1 MSEDL
6 DASNKGELADK
17 GGLGIKGDRFRYT
30 PGLGFWTS
38 DNDGLEEP
46 EWAPADQEV
55 AEEMV
60 GAAKVW
66 LRAKKI
72 KEEA

>member
-6 DASNKGELADK
+6 DASDK
-17 GGLGIKGDRFRYT
+17 SGLGIKGDRFRYT

-46 EWAPADQEV
+46 EWVPADREV

-60 GAAKVW
+60 EAAKV
-66 LRAKKI
+66 LLGAKEI